1 MLHPELPWLLVEAL
15 DVPNSPES
23 VLVVGPLEGQT
34 FGTKNTSKRG
44 QLTKLFWL
52 ITLALKN
59 RKWCDDMFWTKG
71 LGDMICINAW
81 FKKNNSIF
89 IIFIPYVFPQLCQI
103 HQCFLQIFTP
113 KTNRS
118 QTFCQTSTSH
128 PRNLIILGYPYH
140 TTFIPM
146 FLPFWFRTN
155 GPNQI
160 WGLVGESQ
168 SSAACLVV
176 WYHPSIL

>member
-1 MLHPELPWLLVEAL
+1 MENFWVLHPELPRLLVEAL

-23 VLVVGPLEGQT
+23 VLVVGPLTGQT
-34 FGTKNTSKRG
+34 FGPKNTSKRG
-44 QLTKLFWL
+44 RAVDK
-52 ITLALKN
+52 IVLAQRFGIKQTEDDVMTCVWTN
-59 RKWCDDMFWTKG
+59 R
-71 LGDMICINAW
+71 LGDVICINAC
-81 FKKNNSIF
+81 FNKKNHLH
-89 IIFIPYVFPQLCQI
+89 PLFPQLCQP
-103 HQCFLQIFTP
+103 HQSFLQILD
-113 KTNRS
+113 

-160 WGLVGESQ
+160 WGLAGESQ
-168 SSAACLVV
+168 SLAARLVV
-176 WYHPSIL
+176 WYHLSIL